1 MKITSLAVAAALVL
15 SGSVAASA
23 HSSTKPV
30 DKRLAN
36 LAERIEDGR
45 RDGSITWTEGRKL
58 RHEQKKIVGLK
69 NDFLADGHLSKRES
83 RVLRHKQE
91 AASFHIISE
100 KHDRRRRLW
109 WLPRVGK

>member
-1 MKITSLAVAAALVL
+1 MKITTLAVAAALVV

-23 HSSTKPV
+23 ASTKPV

-36 LAERIEDGR
+36 QAERIEDGR

-58 RHEQKKIVGLK
+58 RREQREIGGLK
-69 NDFLADGHLSKRES
+69 NEFLADGHLSKRES
-83 RVLRHKQE
+83 HVLRHKQQM
-91 AASFHIISE
+91 ASWNIVAE

-109 WLPRVGK
+109 WLPRVGR

>member
-1 MKITSLAVAAALVL
+1 MKIATLALAAGLVL
-15 SGSVAASA
+15 SGSIAASA
-23 HSSTKPV
+23 ASTKPV

-36 LAERIEDGR
+36 QADRIEDGR

-58 RHEQKKIVGLK
+58 RREQRDISGLK
-69 NDFLADGHLSKRES
+69 NEFLADGHLSRRES

-91 AASFHIISE
+91 LASWNIISE

-109 WLPRVGK
+109 WLPRVGR

>member
-1 MKITSLAVAAALVL
+1 MKITTLAVAAALVV

-23 HSSTKPV
+23 ASTKPV

-36 LAERIEDGR
+36 QAERIEDGR

-58 RHEQKKIVGLK
+58 RHEQKKITGLK
-69 NDFLADGHLSKRES
+69 NDFLADGYLSKREA

-91 AASFHIISE
+91 TASFNIISE

-109 WLPRVGK
+109 WLPRVGR